1 MVREIAS
8 EQYRNFCWIWSIF
21 LGSGESQHWNDAR
34 LEVERDHISLEQE
47 TNRGKDQMRCRMNS
61 NWFLSLVTCE
71 FITIFLLK
79 HITLIS
85 NLHVVMSF
93 LDKQDYFG
101 INPLLDLAV
110 PQTLKLRMGA
120 NLPDSSTWLLLA
132 PSMSTSKYFSA
143 QDN

>member
-1 MVREIAS
+1 
-8 EQYRNFCWIWSIF
+8 
-21 LGSGESQHWNDAR
+21 
-34 LEVERDHISLEQE
+34 
-47 TNRGKDQMRCRMNS
+47 MRCRMNS

-101 INPLLDLAV
+101 INPLLDLAM
-110 PQTLKLRMGA
+110 PQTLKLRMRA
-120 NLPDSSTWLLLA
+120 NLPDFST
-132 PSMSTSKYFSA
+132 
-143 QDN
+143 